1 VGSGCHHNDYL
12 RKRVAVQ
19 SRFFRIRIK
28 LIAIELVPHLLLNH
42 ETPLFE
48 EGDHPMHSLELRDIY
63 IARQAIHGFAR
74 RTPLVYSTP
83 LSALTQGQVYLK
95 LENLQETG
103 AFKVRGAAN
112 RLLHMDAAERE
123 RGIVAVSTGN
133 HGRALA
139 WIGKQLGM
147 RVVVCVPE
155 LVLPHKVEAMRALGA
170 EVRVVGADQ
179 DAAEAA
185 AALMVESEG
194 LTWVSPFDDPWVI
207 AGQGTIGIEILED
220 LPTVDVVVAP
230 LSGGGLLG
238 GIALAVKS
246 ASPQIHT
253 VGVAMA
259 RGPVMVASLAAGK
272 PVQLPEERTLAD
284 SLMGGI
290 GLENRY
296 TFDLIGRVVDETALV
311 SEEEIGHAMVYALK
325 SEKLVVEGGGVVGLA
340 ALLCKKV
347 DVKGKSVA
355 VVISGGNV
363 DMGVL
368 SRLLVEAET
377 ASKRV

>member
-1 VGSGCHHNDYL
+1 MHN
-12 RKRVAVQ
+12 
-19 SRFFRIRIK
+19 
-28 LIAIELVPHLLLNH
+28 
-42 ETPLFE
+42 
-48 EGDHPMHSLELRDIY
+48 LELRDIY
-63 IARQAIHGFAR
+63 MARQAIHGFAR
-74 RTPLVYSTP
+74 RTPLVYSAP
-83 LSALTQGQVYLK
+83 LSALTQGQVFLK

-112 RLLHMDAAERE
+112 RLLQMDSAERK
-123 RGIVAVSTGN
+123 RGVVAVSTGN

-139 WIGKQLGM
+139 WMGKQLGI

-170 EVRVVGADQ
+170 EVRVAGADQ

-185 AALMVESEG
+185 ATLMAESEG

-207 AGQGTIGIEILED
+207 AGQGTIGIEILEE
-220 LPTVDVVVAP
+220 LPAVDVVVAP

-253 VGVAMA
+253 VGVAME
-259 RGPVMVASLAAGK
+259 RGAVMVASLAAGR

-290 GLENRY
+290 GLETRY
-296 TFDLIGRVVDETALV
+296 TFALVGRVVDETALV
-311 SEEEIGHAMVYALK
+311 SEEEIGRAMVYALK
-325 SEKLVVEGGGVVGLA
+325 REKLVVEGGGVVGLA
-340 ALLCKKV
+340 ALLCQKV
-347 DVKGKSVA
+347 DVQGKRVA
-355 VVISGGNV
+355 VVISGSNV
-363 DMGVL
+363 ELGVL
-368 SRLLVEAET
+368 SQLLVEAET
-377 ASKRV
+377 ASKRVRLSSTPL